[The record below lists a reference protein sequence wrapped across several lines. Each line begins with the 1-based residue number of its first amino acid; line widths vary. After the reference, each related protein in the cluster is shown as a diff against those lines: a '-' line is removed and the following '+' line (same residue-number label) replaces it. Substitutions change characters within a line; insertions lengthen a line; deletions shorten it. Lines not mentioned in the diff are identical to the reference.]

1 MDFGGSMG
9 FGRLYD
15 CKDFVKIR
23 GKKMKANEIDHV
35 KIEVWD
41 IHGNHVTFNDH
52 RKTLAYGKASEWLE
66 KLTR

>member
-1 MDFGGSMG
+1 MM
-9 FGRLYD
+9 
-15 CKDFVKIR
+15 
-23 GKKMKANEIDHV
+23 MKANEIDHV